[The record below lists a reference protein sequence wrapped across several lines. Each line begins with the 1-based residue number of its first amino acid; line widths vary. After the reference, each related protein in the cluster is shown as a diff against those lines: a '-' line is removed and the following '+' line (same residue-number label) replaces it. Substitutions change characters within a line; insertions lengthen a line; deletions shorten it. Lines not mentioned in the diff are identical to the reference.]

1 MAAREFL
8 FTSESVTE
16 GHPDKVADQISDS
29 VLDAV
34 LREDPAGRVA
44 CETLIT
50 TGLVVVAG
58 EISTEIY
65 VDIPKLVRERIAEI
79 GYTHSEWGFDATTC
93 GVVVA
98 IDEQSPD
105 IALGVNSSYE
115 VQHDPG
121 DDDPLDRIGA
131 GDQGMMFGY
140 ATNETKEL
148 MPLPIMLAHKIC
160 KRLAEVRKAGE
171 LPYLRPDG
179 KAQVTIRYEHDED
192 GRQRPV
198 EIERVLVSTQHS
210 DGISSEDLIK
220 PDIIERVLRPILPGD
235 LYDEKR
241 LLGDRDFV
249 FVNPTGKFVLGGPMG
264 DTGLTGRK
272 IIVDT
277 YGGAAR
283 HGGGAFSGKDPT
295 KVDRSAAY
303 AARYVAKN
311 LVAAGLA
318 DRCEVNVAY
327 AIGVAHPVSIA
338 VETFD
343 TEHIPVDRIEALVR
357 EHFDLRPG
365 AFRQYLR
372 LHRPIYQKTAA
383 YGHFGRDDRD
393 FTWEGTDK
401 AAALRGAAGL
411 NGAPLAA
418 AAAPIHDA

>member
-1 MAAREFL
+1 LLAEMAAREFL

-16 GHPDKVADQISDS
+16 GHPDKIADQISDS

-34 LREDPAGRVA
+34 LTDDPEGRVA

-58 EISTEIY
+58 EISTHTY
-65 VDIPKLVRERIAEI
+65 VDIPRLVRERITEI
-79 GYTHSEWGFDATTC
+79 GYTHSEWGFDANTC

-98 IDEQSPD
+98 LDEQSPD
-105 IALGVNSSYE
+105 IAQGVDSSYE

-121 DDDPLDRIGA
+121 DDDPLDRVGA

-140 ATNETKEL
+140 ASNETPEL

-160 KRLAEVRKAGE
+160 RRLAEVRKAGD

-179 KAQVTIRYEHDED
+179 KAQVTVRYEVDDE

-210 DGISSEDLIK
+210 DGISADDLIK
-220 PDIIERVLRPILPGD
+220 PDIIERVLRPILPPD
-235 LYDEKR
+235 LYDERR
-241 LLGDRDFV
+241 LEEKDFV
-249 FVNPTGKFVLGGPMG
+249 FVNPTGKFVIGGPMG

-311 LVAAGLA
+311 VVAAELA
-318 DRCEVNVAY
+318 DRCEINVAY

-338 VETFD
+338 VQTFG
-343 TEHIPVDRIEALVR
+343 TENVPAAQIEELVR
-357 EHFDLRPG
+357 EHFDLRP
-365 AFRQYLR
+365 AAILR
-372 LHRPIYQKTAA
+372 DLDLKRPIYRKTAA
-383 YGHFGRDDRD
+383 YGHFGRDDHD
-393 FTWEGTDK
+393 FTWERTDK
-401 AAALRGAAGL
+401 AEALREAAGVT
-411 NGAPLAA
+411 ASARA
-418 AAAPIHDA
+418 